1 MASKTS
7 EESKY
12 DAYDDVSDAEEEQQN
27 EVVVVAP
34 PQRRK
39 GGRSGG
45 RSILPPSGK
54 KPNNSS
60 ARSRAR
66 MQHVKPPPK
75 GKRGPGVSARAQYRR
90 MAMEKAQA
98 NNKNDD
104 VLEGKIR
111 DISDS
116 EDEQSEEN

>member
-66 MQHVKPPPK
+66 MQHVKEN
-75 GKRGPGVSARAQYRR
+75 RNAFGVSYNITLSRTFFSTQNCYS
-90 MAMEKAQA
+90 
-98 NNKNDD
+98 
-104 VLEGKIR
+104 EGF
-111 DISDS
+111 
-116 EDEQSEEN
+116 